1 MKKIVSIALVLA
13 TTSLLAYVDTDFDGV
28 EDGMDLCPNTSFT
41 ELVDIK
47 GCPIKSLVSPHKFD
61 IIVGAS
67 YSDINNQSGSQ
78 TQTLSSS
85 VQFDYYYKNF
95 SLSASTSYFD
105 TSSDG
110 YSDTGL
116 NDSFVGASYTIKPTD
131 SLFIRLNAG
140 VILPTYETTLNN
152 NETDYTGSVSLS
164 YKVSEVSLFGG
175 YSYTVINDTDV
186 SVTDQNGTST
196 TITYQ
201 NTAAYNVGVGT
212 SITDKLYMSVSYN
225 LANSASGLDESYQ
238 DIETASLYG
247 YYGIDTHWFTTFS
260 YARGLSDSASD
271 NYASIR
277 LGYIF

>member
-1 MKKIVSIALVLA
+1 MKKIVSIAVVLA
-13 TTSLLAYVDTDFDGV
+13 TTSLLAYVDSDFDGV

-67 YSDINNQSGSQ
+67 YSDINNQSASQ
-78 TQTLSSS
+78 TQTLSST

-95 SLSASTSYFD
+95 SLSASTSYFN
-105 TSSDG
+105 TSSDT
-110 YSDTGL
+110 YSDAGL
-116 NDSFVGASYTIKPTD
+116 NDSFIGTSYTIRPTD
-131 SLFIRLNAG
+131 SLYIRLNAG
-140 VILPTYETTLNN
+140 VILPTYKTTLNN
-152 NETDYTGSVSLS
+152 NETDYAGSVSLS
-164 YKVSEVSLFGG
+164 YTVAGVSLFGG
-175 YSYTVINDTDV
+175 YSYTFINDLDTT
-186 SVTDQNGTST
+186 VTDANGTT

-201 NTAAYNVGVGT
+201 NTAAYNVGIGK

-225 LANSASGLDESYQ
+225 SADSVYENSK

-260 YARGLSDSASD
+260 YARGLSDTASD

>member
-1 MKKIVSIALVLA
+1 MKKIVSIAVVLA

-67 YSDINNQSGSQ
+67 YSDINNQSASQTQ
-78 TQTLSSS
+78 TQTLSST

-95 SLSASTSYFD
+95 SLSASTSYFN
-105 TSSDG
+105 TSSDT
-110 YSDTGL
+110 YSDAGL
-116 NDSFVGASYTIKPTD
+116 NDSFIGTSYTIKPTD
-131 SLFIRLNAG
+131 SLYIRLNVG
-140 VILPTYETTLNN
+140 VILPTYKTTLNN
-152 NETDYTGSVSLS
+152 NEIDYAGSVSLS
-164 YKVSEVSLFGG
+164 YTVAGVSLFGG
-175 YSYTVINDTDV
+175 YSYTFINDLDTT
-186 SVTDQNGTST
+186 VTDANGTT

-201 NTAAYNVGVGT
+201 NTAAYNIGIGK

-225 LANSASGLDESYQ
+225 SADSVYETSK

-260 YARGLSDSASD
+260 YARGLSDTASD

>member
-1 MKKIVSIALVLA
+1 MKKIVSIVLVLA
-13 TTSLLAYVDTDFDGV
+13 TSSLFAYVDTDFDGV

-67 YSDINNQSGSQ
+67 YSDINYQSASQ
-78 TQTLSSS
+78 TQTLSST

-95 SLSASTSYFD
+95 SLSASTSYFN
-105 TSSDG
+105 TSSDT
-110 YSDTGL
+110 YLDAGL
-116 NDSFVGASYTIKPTD
+116 NDSFVGASYTIKPTN
-131 SLFIRLNAG
+131 SLYIRLNAG

-164 YKVSEVSLFGG
+164 YTVAGVSLFGG
-175 YSYTVINDTDV
+175 YSYTFINDLDTT
-186 SVTDQNGTST
+186 VTDANGTT
-196 TITYQ
+196 TISYQ
-201 NTAAYNVGVGT
+201 NAEAYNVGIGK

-225 LANSASGLDESYQ
+225 SADSVYENLK

-260 YARGLSDSASD
+260 YARGLSDTASD